1 MMMKVAKTMSLIPDK
16 TLNLFKEIARLWEP
30 RPDLTVSEWAD
41 RYRMLTTA
49 TSAEPGPWRTDRA
62 PYMREIMD
70 SITDDNTEEVAIMA
84 SAQVGK
90 TEFMLN
96 MIGYHVDYDPCPIMF
111 MLPDKTLINYF
122 SKTRLTSMIEAS
134 EPLQKKFAAAK
145 RLGNTINEKNFLGG
159 SIAIVGANAAS
170 SLSSRPIRILL
181 CDEVDRY
188 PASAGTEGDPINLA
202 KMRTT
207 TFDFN
212 RKLVY
217 VSTPLNSGTS
227 RIQQLYEDSTAE
239 QWSFACPECG
249 EYQPIKWAQIKF
261 DYHKTDSGEFI
272 VDKVDHACCKC
283 GCLSDER
290 TWKHSKGKWVA
301 QKTHTN
307 RRGFHLNQF
316 SSPWVTWST
325 IVSDFLK
332 AKRDGREKVKTWVN
346 TVLGE
351 PWEESGE
358 KVDEEMLFERREM
371 YDADVPEGVKILTA
385 AVDVQDDRFEIEVVG
400 WGIGRES
407 WGIEY
412 HVIHGDLKRPEIWHN
427 LDLWL
432 QKRWSKA
439 NGKQFGITCTC
450 MDSGGHFTQEVYR
463 FCKERESR
471 HIYAIKGANAGKGEY
486 VPLIART
493 TRPKPMKALLVTLGV
508 NDGKAR
514 VMSSLQVMEPGPN
527 YCHFP
532 KGKGYELNY
541 FLGLTAEKM
550 EVRYEQGVPYQVWV
564 KIRARNEAFD
574 LRVYN
579 TAAIEIVNPNFE
591 KEYAGAIK
599 KKRKRVRA

>member
-1 MMMKVAKTMSLIPDK
+1 MVAKK
-16 TLNLFKEIARLWEP
+16 TIELFEEINKLWTP
-30 RPDLTVSEWAD
+30 RPDLTVSDWAD
-41 RYRMLTTA
+41 RHRILTTA

-70 SITDDNTEEVAIMA
+70 SITDVNTEEVAIMA

-170 SLSSRPIRILL
+170 SLSSRPIRVLL

-188 PASAGTEGDPINLA
+188 PVSAGDEGDPINLA

-227 RIQQLYEDSTAE
+227 RIEQLYEDSTAE
-239 QWSFACPECG
+239 KWSFACPECE
-249 EYQPIKWAQIKF
+249 EYQPIEWEQIKF
-261 DYHKTDSGEFI
+261 KYHKTDSGEFI
-272 VDKVDHACCKC
+272 VDEVNHACCKC
-283 GCLSDER
+283 GALSGER
-290 TWKHSKGKWVA
+290 QWKRSKGKWVA
-301 QKTHTN
+301 QKQHTS

-316 SSPWVTWST
+316 SSPWVAWET
-325 IVSDFLK
+325 IVKDFLT

-346 TVLGE
+346 TVLGK

-358 KVDEEMLFERREM
+358 KVDEEILFERREM
-371 YDADVPEGVKILTA
+371 YEAEVPEAVKVLTA

-400 WGIGRES
+400 WGAGRES

-412 HVIHGDLKRPEIWHN
+412 QIIHGDLKLPDVWER
-427 LDLWL
+427 LDAYL
-432 QKRWSKA
+432 QKRWTKL

-463 FCKERESR
+463 FCKAREAR
-471 HIYAIKGANAGKGEY
+471 NIYAIKGAAVKKGEY

-493 TRPKPMKALLVTLGV
+493 TRPKPLKALLVTLGV

-514 VMSSLQVMEPGPN
+514 VMSSLQVNEPGPN
-527 YCHFP
+527 FCHFP
-532 KGKGYELNY
+532 KGKGYEFNY
-541 FLGLTAEKM
+541 FLGLTAEKL
-550 EVRYEQGVPYQVWV
+550 EVRYEQGVPYHLWV
-564 KIRARNEAFD
+564 KVRARNEPFD

-591 KEYAGAIK
+591 KEYLGGVRT
-599 KKRKRVRA
+599 KKRRRRRA

>member
-1 MMMKVAKTMSLIPDK
+1 MLAEKTVE
-16 TLNLFKEIARLWEP
+16 LFKETAQLWAP
-30 RPDLTVSEWAD
+30 RPNLTVSEWAD
-41 RYRMLTTA
+41 RYRILTTA

-70 SITDDNTEEVAIMA
+70 SITDDDTEEVAIMA

-96 MIGYHVDYDPCPIMF
+96 MVGYHIDYDPCPIMF
-111 MLPDKTLINYF
+111 MLPNKRLINYF
-122 SKTRLTSMIEAS
+122 SKTRLSTMIEAS

-145 RLGNTINEKNFLGG
+145 NLGNTIDEKNFLGG
-159 SIAIVGANAAS
+159 SVAIVGANAAS
-170 SLSSRPIRILL
+170 SLSSRPIRVLL

-188 PASAGTEGDPINLA
+188 PVSAGAEGDPINLA

-217 VSTPLNSGTS
+217 VSTPLNKGTS
-227 RIQQLYEDSTAE
+227 RIEQLYEDSTAE
-239 QWSFACPECG
+239 QWSFACPSCD

-261 DYHKTDSGEFI
+261 EYHKTDSGEFI
-272 VDKVDHACCKC
+272 VDDVNHACKKC
-283 GCLSDER
+283 GCLHSER
-290 TWKHSKGKWVA
+290 EWKRSSGKWIA
-301 QKTHTN
+301 QKEHSN

-316 SSPWVTWST
+316 SSPWVTWSA
-325 IVSDFLK
+325 IVNDFLK
-332 AKRDGREKVKTWVN
+332 AKRDGREKLKTWVN

-351 PWEESGE
+351 PWEESGT
-358 KVDEEMLFERREM
+358 KVDEELLFERREI
-371 YDADVPEGVKILTA
+371 YDAEIPDAVKVLTA

-400 WGIGRES
+400 WGAGRES

-412 HVIHGDLKRPEIWHN
+412 HVMHGDLKQPEFWN
-427 LDLWL
+427 QLDMWL

-463 FCKERESR
+463 FCKAREAR
-471 HIYAIKGANAGKGEY
+471 HIYAIKGASAVKGEY
-486 VPLIART
+486 MPLLAGT
-493 TRPKPMKALLVTLGV
+493 SRPKPLKTLLVRLGV

-514 VMSSLQVMEPGPN
+514 VMSSLQVEEPGPN

-532 KGKGYELNY
+532 KGNGYELNY
-541 FLGLTAEKM
+541 FLGLTAEKL
-550 EVRYEQGVPYQVWV
+550 EVRHEKGVPYHVWV
-564 KIRARNEAFD
+564 KVRARNEPFD

-579 TAAIEIVNPNFE
+579 IAAIEIVNPNFE
-591 KEYAGAIK
+591 KEYTGAIQRK
-599 KKRKRVRA
+599 KKRVRKR

>member
-1 MMMKVAKTMSLIPDK
+1 LVAKK
-16 TLNLFKEIARLWEP
+16 TIELFEEINKLWTP
-30 RPDLTVSEWAD
+30 RPDLTVSDWAD
-41 RYRMLTTA
+41 RHRILTTA

-70 SITDDNTEEVAIMA
+70 SITDVNTEEVAIMA

-170 SLSSRPIRILL
+170 SLSSRPIRVLL

-188 PASAGTEGDPINLA
+188 PVSAGDEGDPINLA

-227 RIQQLYEDSTAE
+227 RIEQLYEDSTAE
-239 QWSFACPECG
+239 KWSFACPECE
-249 EYQPIKWAQIKF
+249 EYQPIEWEQIKF
-261 DYHKTDSGEFI
+261 KYHKTDSGEFI
-272 VDKVDHACCKC
+272 VDEVNHACCKC
-283 GCLSDER
+283 GALSGER
-290 TWKHSKGKWVA
+290 QWKRSKGKWVA
-301 QKTHTN
+301 QKQHTS

-316 SSPWVTWST
+316 SSPWVAWET
-325 IVSDFLK
+325 IVKDFLT

-346 TVLGE
+346 TVLGK

-358 KVDEEMLFERREM
+358 KVDEEILFERREM
-371 YDADVPEGVKILTA
+371 YEAEVPEAVKVLTA

-400 WGIGRES
+400 WGAGRES

-412 HVIHGDLKRPEIWHN
+412 QIIHGDLKLPDVWER
-427 LDLWL
+427 LDAYL
-432 QKRWSKA
+432 QKRWTKL

-463 FCKERESR
+463 FCKAREAR
-471 HIYAIKGANAGKGEY
+471 NIYAIKGAAVKKGEY

-493 TRPKPMKALLVTLGV
+493 TRPKPLKALLVTLGV

-514 VMSSLQVMEPGPN
+514 VMSSLQVNEPGPN
-527 YCHFP
+527 FCHFP
-532 KGKGYELNY
+532 KGKGYEFNY
-541 FLGLTAEKM
+541 FLGLTAEKL
-550 EVRYEQGVPYQVWV
+550 EVRYEQGVPYHLWV
-564 KIRARNEAFD
+564 KVRARNEPFD

-591 KEYAGAIK
+591 KEYLGGVRT
-599 KKRKRVRA
+599 KKRRRRRA